1 MSRKNS
7 FVLTLS
13 NNVTEKE
20 GINFLIENYTG
31 FFKIDLATKKELLD
45 LLKIEHRFLQA
56 FDLIYVPEMVGKVVD
71 SSFIQ
76 IYLDDIILIELKTT
90 KKYLPENPKGFFFGA
105 TENEFNFGKILGS
118 RFRFCFVSLN
128 EKGSSYAFLTLEEL
142 EGMIKNRRIQYQ
154 INLWFLQL
162 YS

>member
-71 SSFIQ
+71 AGFIQ

-105 TENEFNFGKILGS
+105 TENEFNLGKILGS

-128 EKGSSYAFLTLEEL
+128 VKGSSYAFLTLEEL
-142 EGMIKNRRIQYQ
+142 EGRIKNRRIQYQ
-154 INLWFLQL
+154 INL
-162 YS
+162 

>member
-56 FDLIYVPEMVGKVVD
+56 YDLIYVPEMVGKVVD
-71 SSFIQ
+71 AGFIQ

-154 INLWFLQL
+154 INL
-162 YS
+162 

>member
-71 SSFIQ
+71 TGFIQ

-154 INLWFLQL
+154 INL
-162 YS
+162 

>member
-1 MSRKNS
+1 MSRKHS

-31 FFKIDLATKKELLD
+31 FFKIDLATKKEILD

-56 FDLIYVPEMVGKVVD
+56 FDLIYVPEMVGRYVD
-71 SSFIQ
+71 SEFVQ
-76 IYLDDIILIELKTT
+76 TYLEDIILVELKTT
-90 KKYLPENPKGFFFGA
+90 KKYLPDNPKGFFFGA

-128 EKGSSYAFLTLEEL
+128 EKSLSYVFLTLDEL
-142 EGMIKNRRIQYQ
+142 EVRIKNRRIQYQ
-154 INLWFLQL
+154 INL
-162 YS
+162 

>member
-1 MSRKNS
+1 MSRKHS

-20 GINFLIENYTG
+20 GVNYLIENSTG
-31 FFKIDLATKKELLD
+31 FFKIDLSTKKELLD
-45 LLKIEHRFLQA
+45 LLNIDHRFLQA
-56 FDLIYVPEMVGKVVD
+56 FDLIYVPEMVGKIVD
-71 SSFIQ
+71 TEFVQ
-76 IYLDDIILIELKTT
+76 TYLEDIILVELKTT

-128 EKGSSYAFLTLEEL
+128 EKGSSFAFLTIEEL
-142 EGMIKNRRIQYQ
+142 EVRIKNRRIQYQ
-154 INLWFLQL
+154 INL
-162 YS
+162 

>member
-1 MSRKNS
+1 MSRKHS

-20 GINFLIENYTG
+20 GVNFLIENYTG

-45 LLKIEHRFLQA
+45 LLKIEHRYLQA
-56 FDLIYVPEMVGKVVD
+56 FDLIYVPEMLGKITD
-71 SSFIQ
+71 AGFIQ
-76 IYLDDIILIELKTT
+76 TYLEDIILVELKTT

-105 TENEFNFGKILGS
+105 TENEFNFGKILGP

-142 EGMIKNRRIQYQ
+142 EERIKNRRIQYQ
-154 INLWFLQL
+154 INL
-162 YS
+162 

>member
-1 MSRKNS
+1 MSRKHS
-7 FVLTLS
+7 FVITVS
-13 NNVTEKE
+13 NNITEKE
-20 GINFLIENYTG
+20 GVNFLIENYTG
-31 FFKIDLATKKELLD
+31 FFKIDLLTKKQLLD

-56 FDLIYVPEMVGKVVD
+56 FDLIYVPEMVGKIAD
-71 SSFIQ
+71 AGFIQ
-76 IYLDDIILIELKTT
+76 TYLEDIILVELKTT

-142 EGMIKNRRIQYQ
+142 EERIKNRRIQYQ
-154 INLWFLQL
+154 INL
-162 YS
+162 

>member
-1 MSRKNS
+1 MSRKHS

-20 GINFLIENYTG
+20 GVNFLIENYTG
-31 FFKIDLATKKELLD
+31 FFKVDLKTKKDLLD
-45 LLKIEHRFLQA
+45 KLNIEYRFLQA
-56 FDLIYVPEMVGKVVD
+56 FDLIYVPDMVGKIID
-71 SSFIQ
+71 ADFIVT
-76 IYLDDIILIELKTT
+76 YLEDIILVELKTT

-128 EKGSSYAFLTLEEL
+128 EKGSSYVFLTLEEL
-142 EGMIKNRRIQYQ
+142 EERIKNRRIQYQ
-154 INLWFLQL
+154 INL
-162 YS
+162 